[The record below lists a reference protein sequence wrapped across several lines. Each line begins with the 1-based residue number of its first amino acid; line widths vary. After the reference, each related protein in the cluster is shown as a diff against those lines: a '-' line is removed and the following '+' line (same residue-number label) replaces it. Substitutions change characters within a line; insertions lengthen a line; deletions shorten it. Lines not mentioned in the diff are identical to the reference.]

1 MVTLTIQ
8 AHNYTLTPDDYILS
22 ISTDVCLSAF
32 VPDPLNSRTPDNQ
45 SMYWTL
51 GNPFVA
57 KYVSHF
63 DCQNNT
69 IGLATKNPAF
79 QLPV

>member
-1 MVTLTIQ
+1 VTFTIQ
-8 AHNYTLTPDDYILS
+8 GRQYTLTPYDYIVRTS
-22 ISTDVCLSAF
+22 GNTCFSTFL
-32 VPDPLNSRTPDNQ
+32 PDPLDSKTPDNQ
-45 SMYWTL
+45 TAYWTL

-57 KYVSHF
+57 KYISSF

-79 QLPV
+79 KLPG